1 MGKTIRHIKQAL
13 NKKDNR
19 KIIVKNDVYV
29 YPSTKLAIK
38 LNKIAATL
46 PVYYN
51 YQTDSGLRIICN
63 RRNKK
68 RVLRHYLIKSFFKNI
83 ATTCYKVKDNFN
95 YVLFFDIDNS
105 LLCRKMYNEVDES
118 IVLRT
123 SETIKTTL
131 IKKSKIKTMKYNNQQ
146 LNQIHTDYK
155 DELNLLNFYN
165 YVT

>member
-19 KIIVKNDVYV
+19 ETIVKNDLYV
-29 YPSTKLAIK
+29 YPSTKLSIR
-38 LNKIAATL
+38 LNKITASL

-51 YQTDSGLRIICN
+51 YQVDNGLQIICN

-68 RVLRHYLIKSFFKNI
+68 RVLRHHLMKSFFKNI

-95 YVLFFDIDNS
+95 YVLFFDIDDS
-105 LLCRKMYNEVDES
+105 LLCRKMYNEV
-118 IVLRT
+118 ILTLR
-123 SETIKTTL
+123 EPIKKEL
-131 IKKSKIKTMKYNNQQ
+131 IKKSKTRIMKYNNQQ
-146 LNQIHTDYK
+146 LNQIYTDYK